1 MSAVKQPAQLTVP
14 KRMPG
19 RPKDDS
25 LAARRQE
32 EILEVATKIFAA
44 DGYQN
49 TDLQEVADV
58 LGVAKG
64 TLYRYFPSKKELF
77 LACVDHGRNR
87 LGEKVLFSLTLSSDP
102 LETIATV
109 IRAFFAFFDEHPEL
123 VELII
128 QERAEFRDR
137 NKHTYFFQCDEKG
150 DDDPWAALISEPIRA
165 GRMRDVPVKRVTDV
179 LSNLVYGTMFS
190 NYFTGR
196 QGSLE
201 AQTDDIV
208 DVVFNG
214 LLTERNGDQG
224 NGS

>member
-1 MSAVKQPAQLTVP
+1 MKNPAQLISP
-14 KRMPG
+14 KRAPG
-19 RPKDDS
+19 RPKDDM

-32 EILEVATKIFAA
+32 EILEVATKIFAS

-49 TDLQEVADV
+49 ADLQEVADE

-64 TLYRYFPSKKELF
+64 TLYRYFPSKQELF

-87 LGEKVLFSLTLSSDP
+87 LGEQVMASLGLSTDP
-102 LETIATV
+102 LQTIADA
-109 IRAFFAFFDEHPEL
+109 IRAFFSFFDANPEL

-137 NKHTYFFQCDEKG
+137 NKHTYFFQCEKS
-150 DDDPWAALISEPIRA
+150 DDDPWAELIAVPIRA
-165 GRMRDVPVKRVTDV
+165 GRMRNVPVKRITDV

-196 QGSLE
+196 HESLE
-201 AQTDDIV
+201 AQTDDIL

-214 LLTERNGDQG
+214 ILTERNGDLS